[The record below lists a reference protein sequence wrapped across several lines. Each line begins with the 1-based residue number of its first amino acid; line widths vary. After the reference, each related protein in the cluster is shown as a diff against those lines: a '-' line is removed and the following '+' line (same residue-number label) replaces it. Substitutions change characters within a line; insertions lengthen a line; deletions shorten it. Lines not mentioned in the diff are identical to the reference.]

1 MNILSKL
8 PPFFRNFYV
17 LTLLGFLLW
26 MFLLDSND
34 IISQVKLRNKL
45 SNLQAE
51 KEYYLE
57 KIEEVRKDREELMSN
72 KELLEKFAREKYLM
86 RKKSEDVYIIIEE
99 DE

>member
-34 IISQVKLRNKL
+34 LISQMKLRNKL

-57 KIEEVRKDREELMSN
+57 KIEEVKKDREELMSN
-72 KELLEKFAREKYLM
+72 TELLEKFAREKYLM
-86 RKKSEDVYIIIEE
+86 RKKTEDVYVIKETEE
-99 DE
+99 